1 MAKARLDKL
10 LVKRELAP
18 NLSCAQELITGGRVL
33 VQGIKNLKPASQVDT
48 GADLKLVASESGFVS
63 RGAHKL
69 ERGLEAFAIDPR
81 GLVALDVGASTGGFT
96 DLLLQRGASKVFAVD
111 VGYGQ
116 LAWSLRQDPRVVVL
130 ERENI
135 RTIESDKITES
146 IDLAV
151 IDASF
156 ISLTLILGR
165 VAELM
170 GPPANKPI
178 IALIKPQFEAHKD
191 QVGKGGVVREQS
203 VRQECIAKITSWAEA
218 RGFGGGGVVESPI
231 RGPAGNVEF
240 LIELRTP
247 EPESGPEKA

>member
-18 NLSCAQELITGGRVL
+18 DLPSASALIVAGRVL
-33 VQGIKNLKPASQVDT
+33 VQGIKNLKPKSQVDP
-48 GADLKLVASESGFVS
+48 GADLKLISTEDSYVS

-69 ERGLEAFAIDPR
+69 ERALEAFDLDPANM
-81 GLVALDVGASTGGFT
+81 VAMDVGASTGGFT
-96 DLLLQRGASKVFAVD
+96 DLLLQRGARKVFAVD

-116 LAWSLRQDPRVVVL
+116 LAWSLRQDARVVVL

-135 RTIESDKITES
+135 RTLAAEKISEPV
-146 IDLAV
+146 DLTV

-156 ISLTLILGR
+156 ISLTLILGK

-170 GPPANKPI
+170 QEPAGKPI

-191 QVGKGGVVREQS
+191 QVGKGGVVREES
-203 VRQECIAKITSWAEA
+203 VRQECIDKIKSWAEA
-218 RGFGGGGVVESPI
+218 RSFGVGQVVESPI
-231 RGPAGNVEF
+231 RGPAGNIEY

-247 EPESGPEKA
+247 ATRESAAEE

>member
-10 LVKRELAP
+10 LIKRAMAPDVESARELIVAG
-18 NLSCAQELITGGRVL
+18 QVL
-33 VQGIKNLKPASQVDT
+33 VQGIKNLKPGSQVDP
-48 GADLKLVASESGFVS
+48 GVDLKLISTESTFVS

-69 ERGLEAFAIDPR
+69 ERGLEAFGIDPTQM
-81 GLVALDVGASTGGFT
+81 VALDVGASTGGFT
-96 DLLLQRGASKVFAVD
+96 DLLLKRGAGKVFAVD

-116 LAWSLRQDPRVVVL
+116 LAWSLRQDERVVVL

-135 RTIESDKITES
+135 RTIDPDKISEP
-146 IDLAV
+146 IDLTV

-156 ISLTLILGR
+156 ISLTLILGK

-170 GPPANKPI
+170 GAPGGKPI

-191 QVGKGGVVREQS
+191 QVGKGGVVREAS
-203 VRQECIAKITSWAEA
+203 VRQECIDKIVDWAKA
-218 RGFGGGGVVESPI
+218 RGFGIGEVVESPI
-231 RGPAGNVEF
+231 KGPAGNIEY

-247 EPESGPEKA
+247 GEVRP